1 MWYLKTNIQGA
12 VGLQTEWRTNVGLR
26 VAAKS
31 PSSHSQSLSGLLDIC
46 YDPGLRCLWF
56 NWEKEVMWTQVDMT
70 GDGVKELVVV
80 TTRGVQVNKKQNEFP
95 KWDKYSLTSCYWHQ
109 SRCLSRDV
117 FSMVLIFQVL
127 QADLGSVKKVTIER
141 LRSLVA
147 AISWKKNF
155 S

>member
-1 MWYLKTNIQGA
+1 
-12 VGLQTEWRTNVGLR
+12 
-26 VAAKS
+26 
-31 PSSHSQSLSGLLDIC
+31 
-46 YDPGLRCLWF
+46 
-56 NWEKEVMWTQVDMT
+56 MT

-147 AISWKKNF
+147 AISWKKISVRTGVTNSTLLCVNMKWIELLVCIYEIPRELVF
-155 S
+155 IEGISGHSGWSSLFGSLHVLQQGTFKQMFW